1 MKILFGISITLNVIS
16 AILFFIIYRYGFR
29 GIKRKIENYTFDLMD
44 IDTDFFKNID
54 ISKVEKSDF
63 YDHK

>member
-29 GIKRKIENYTFDLMD
+29 SIKRKIENYTFDLMD

>member
-1 MKILFGISITLNVIS
+1 MKILLGISLTLNVIS
-16 AILFFIIYRYGFR
+16 AILFFIIYRYGFK
-29 GIKRKIENYTFDLMD
+29 GLKRKIENYTFDLMD

>member
-1 MKILFGISITLNVIS
+1 MKILFGISITLNIIS
-16 AILFFIIYRYGFR
+16 AILFFIIYKYGFK

-54 ISKVEKSDF
+54 ISKTEKSDF

>member
-16 AILFFIIYRYGFR
+16 AILFFIIR

-54 ISKVEKSDF
+54 ISKVGKSDF

>member
-44 IDTDFFKNID
+44 IDTDFF
-54 ISKVEKSDF
+54 
-63 YDHK
+63 